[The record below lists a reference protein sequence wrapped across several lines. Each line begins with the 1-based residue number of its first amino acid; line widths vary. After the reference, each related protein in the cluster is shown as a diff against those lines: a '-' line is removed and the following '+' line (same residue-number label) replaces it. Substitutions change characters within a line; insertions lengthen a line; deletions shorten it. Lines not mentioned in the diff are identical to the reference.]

1 MLLSYIYRL
10 KQCSEKRDK
19 YVYDAQYVSRRQAER
34 DYSRRI
40 PVSFTM
46 EKELYDMVD
55 DLIDR
60 KVFKDRTHALNAA
73 VDYLKWTLQNNPMLF
88 YGPRNKQ

>member
-1 MLLSYIYRL
+1 MVA
-10 KQCSEKRDK
+10 EKGDK
-19 YVYDAQYVSRRQAER
+19 YMHTAIDVTRRQTER

-46 EKELYDMVD
+46 DKELYDMVD

-60 KVFKDRTHALNAA
+60 KVFKDRTHAINAA
-73 VDYLKWTLQNNPMLF
+73 VDFLKWTLQNNPMLF
-88 YGPRNKQ
+88 YGPRSKQ

>member
-1 MLLSYIYRL
+1 MT
-10 KQCSEKRDK
+10 
-19 YVYDAQYVSRRQAER
+19 RRQTER

-46 EKELYDMVD
+46 EKDLYDMVD

-60 KVFKDRTHALNAA
+60 KVFKDRSHALNAA
-73 VDYLKWTLQNNPMLF
+73 LDFLRWTLATEPMRF
-88 YGPRNKQ
+88 YAPRNKK

>member
-1 MLLSYIYRL
+1 MVA
-10 KQCSEKRDK
+10 EKGDK
-19 YVYDAQYVSRRQAER
+19 YMHTAIDVTRRQTER

-46 EKELYDMVD
+46 DKELYDMVD

-60 KVFKDRTHALNAA
+60 KVFKDRTHAINAA
-73 VDYLKWTLQNNPMLF
+73 VDFLKWTLQNNPMLF

>member
-1 MLLSYIYRL
+1 
-10 KQCSEKRDK
+10 
-19 YVYDAQYVSRRQAER
+19 
-34 DYSRRI
+34 
-40 PVSFTM
+40 M

-73 VDYLKWTLQNNPMLF
+73 VDFLKWTLQNNPMLF
-88 YGPRNKQ
+88 YGPRNKK

>member
-1 MLLSYIYRL
+1 MWSL
-10 KQCSEKRDK
+10 EKRDK
-19 YVYDAQYVSRRQAER
+19 YVYDALYVSRRQAER

-46 EKELYDMVD
+46 EKELYDMVE

-60 KVFKDRTHALNAA
+60 KVYN
-73 VDYLKWTLQNNPMLF
+73 VDGRLAILIFLII
-88 YGPRNKQ
+88 

>member
-1 MLLSYIYRL
+1 MVA
-10 KQCSEKRDK
+10 EKGDK
-19 YVYDAQYVSRRQAER
+19 YMHTAKDVTRRQAER

-46 EKELYDMVD
+46 DKELYDMVD

-60 KVFKDRTHALNAA
+60 KVFKDRTHAINAA
-73 VDYLKWTLQNNPMLF
+73 VDFLKWTLKTNPMLF